1 MKKKNT
7 KTSQMNTIYEL
18 QADLCSALA
27 SPIRLH
33 ILDLLSAGEKT
44 STDLLEILEI
54 PKANL
59 SQHIA
64 VLKDAGIIHSV
75 KKGQF
80 QYLSLSIPKI
90 KDACALVRS
99 VLVDKM
105 AMEEK
110 KNSELIRE
118 LKAQR

>member
-1 MKKKNT
+1 MKRRSPKP
-7 KTSQMNTIYEL
+7 SQMRTIYEL
-18 QADLCSALA
+18 QAELCSALA

-33 ILDLLSAGEKT
+33 ILDILSTGEKT
-44 STDLLEILEI
+44 STDLLEILAI

-59 SQHIA
+59 SQHVA

-118 LKAQR
+118 LRAQR